1 MTTLDRTTSEPAPPD
16 RPSGD
21 APVTGRR
28 ERSAGAGV
36 VSDIEER
43 TAAKLLR
50 ALGLRLR
57 AAYEQGAELD
67 ELAAACHQPLSE
79 VSRLLEAAGV
89 DLTLGRPSPVR
100 AAAPAVPDAAVEPV
114 AGGRQLRRSRRPTPS
129 RRLSRIHPQP
139 RSPQDAV
146 HVREPEATVA
156 EAVPG
161 PVSAAGPPLG
171 ILIGASPTHLEAA
184 AQLGQ
189 RQPRRAA
196 AKLVRAGRGTS
207 LVVLPSW
214 RPAIVVSVP
223 TELLLSST
231 GLAFEQLA
239 AAGLSVLIN
248 PDALHDRE
256 LDLRDWRVEDRRG
269 RR

>member
-1 MTTLDRTTSEPAPPD
+1 MTTLDRTMSEPAPPD
-16 RPSGD
+16 RPSGGTS
-21 APVTGRR
+21 VLGRR
-28 ERSAGAGV
+28 ERSAGDGG

-43 TAAKLLR
+43 TAAKLLH

-57 AAYEQGAELD
+57 AAYEQGAEVE

-79 VSRLLEAAGV
+79 VSRLLETAGV
-89 DLTLGRPSPVR
+89 DLTLGRPGPVR
-100 AAAPAVPDAAVEPV
+100 TAAPAVPEAVEQ
-114 AGGRQLRRSRRPTPS
+114 GSGRQLRRSRRPTPS

-139 RSPQDAV
+139 RSPEDGPRVVGPAG
-146 HVREPEATVA
+146 AAA
-156 EAVPG
+156 EAVPAV
-161 PVSAAGPPLG
+161 PAAAGPPLG

-189 RQPRRAA
+189 REPRRVA
-196 AKLVRAGRGTS
+196 AKLVRAGRGTC

-223 TELLLSST
+223 TELLLAST
-231 GLAFEQLA
+231 GLGLEKLA
-239 AAGLSVLIN
+239 GAGLTVLIN

-256 LDLRDWRVEDRRG
+256 LDLREWRVEDRRT